1 MPAPRP
7 HLRVAFDLPSA
18 VPGVWHA
25 DALGAGSQPAQ
36 PTGYALL
43 DAQLPG
49 GGTSAE
55 RQLRLFEQLGGT
67 QAGHSALVGVV
78 DSLAREFSAGLEQ
91 LDAAAPA

>member
-1 MPAPRP
+1 MAESLDCEAELAHVR
-7 HLRVAFDLPSA
+7 L
-18 VPGVWHA
+18 
-25 DALGAGSQPAQ
+25 
-36 PTGYALL
+36 LL